1 MPTLDRRLET
11 ADAVVIGLS
20 SMLGAGV
27 FVVLGPATAAAR
39 GGVLVSLVVAALV
52 AWANATSTAQLA
64 AVLPRAGGVY
74 AYGRERLG
82 EWPGFLA
89 GLAFVLG
96 KTASCAVMAG
106 TVAAYVV
113 PTAWHRPVAAL
124 VVVALVAVNLAGV
137 SRTAAAARL
146 LLAVAVVVLV
156 AVVVVALGRHVDTL
170 PGDVLPHGLPGGVR
184 GTLQGAALLFFAFA
198 GYARVATLGEE
209 VRKPRTTIPRAIRL
223 ALALVAVGYLAVAVA
238 VLHVLG
244 VDGAAGS
251 RAPVLDTATAT
262 AGWLVPAVRVAAV
275 AAAGGALLALLAGV
289 SRTAF
294 AMAREGDLPRRW
306 AAVGGRS
313 RAPWLAELV
322 VGATVVVLTL
332 AVDLT
337 GVLVVS
343 SFGVLLYYGIGHAAA
358 WTQPAADRIAPRW
371 VPAVGLVGCLALA
384 TALPGWAV
392 AAGVG
397 VLAVGSAVRAVA
409 VRVRRSAAGRP
420 SRSGGDGG
428 GGGPTR

>member
-1 MPTLDRRLET
+1 
-11 ADAVVIGLS
+11 
-20 SMLGAGV
+20 V

-39 GGVLVSLVVAALV
+39 GGVLVCLVLAALV

-64 AVLPRAGGVY
+64 AVMPRAGGVY

-113 PTAWHRPVAAL
+113 PPAWHRPVAAL
-124 VVVALVAVNLAGV
+124 VVVLLVAVNLAGV
-137 SRTAAAARL
+137 ARTAAAARL
-146 LLAVAVVVLV
+146 LLGIAGAVLV
-156 AVVVVALGRHVDTL
+156 TVVVVALRA
-170 PGDVLPHGLPGGVR
+170 PGTGALGPSVLPHGLPGGVR

-198 GYARVATLGEE
+198 GYARIATLGEE
-209 VRKPRTTIPRAIRL
+209 VREPRTTIPRAIRL
-223 ALALVAVGYLAVAVA
+223 ALAVVAVVYLAVALA

-244 VDGAAGS
+244 VDGAAAS
-251 RAPVLDTATAT
+251 HAPVLDTAAAT
-262 AGWLVPAVRVAAV
+262 ARWLVPAVRVAAV

-306 AAVGGRS
+306 AAVAGRS
-313 RAPWLAELV
+313 RVPWLAELV
-322 VGATVVVLTL
+322 VGVAVVVLTL
-332 AVDLT
+332 TVDLT

-358 WTQPAADRIAPRW
+358 WTQAPADRLAPRW
-371 VPAVGLVGCLALA
+371 VPVVGLVGCVALA
-384 TALPGWAV
+384 TSLPPRAV
-392 AAGVG
+392 AAGIG

-409 VRVRRSAAGRP
+409 LRVSSRPGASP
-420 SRSGGDGG
+420 SRSGADGG
-428 GGGPTR
+428 GAGPRR